1 MGHEREDMPKFFFRN
16 IVWLKF
22 LAIPSMII
30 LVIVVS
36 FAQAAQVIADEPDV
50 LEARIAGS
58 PSLRDLL
65 SLVYQS
71 SPVVKET
78 KASWRVAIEKYRVE
92 TGYPDPLLTTTY
104 WPSDPSRNWGNKRF
118 ETELLQIIPF
128 PGKLAAAGRVAET
141 ESDMARLELDRT
153 VRDLAVKVRESYY
166 ELQYIREAVRI
177 ADHNRLALEH
187 IRKIGETAY
196 SQNRTALYDVLKAQ
210 SQSGQ
215 VQYDMLLL
223 EELERTEITRL
234 NALMNRLPEAVIGP
248 LQDEP
253 LMPLVYGLN
262 DIYTLAETH
271 REEIRVAAAGADK
284 SRAEADVARF
294 QNLPEFIVGFKYE
307 NDAPDSPDA
316 SENNMYGIQFGMTLP
331 IWWNKNAGRREAARA
346 GTEKAAARINVQI
359 NEARAMIR
367 ETFFRLKNADRLIT
381 LYRDQLLPQATK
393 AMETAEIWNRE
404 SQGSLSD
411 FVETEAVWY
420 NFQLALA
427 RSRADYGKYL
437 AKLEG
442 IVGISLT
449 RKPED
454 DQQLPQPEAKP

>member
-1 MGHEREDMPKFFFRN
+1 MPPNFFRN
-16 IVWLKF
+16 IVWPKF

-36 FAQAAQVIADEPDV
+36 FAQATQVTADEPDV

-71 SPVVKET
+71 SPVVKEA
-78 KASWRVAIEKYRVE
+78 KASWRVAIEKYQVE

-118 ETELLQIIPF
+118 ETEFLQIIPF

-141 ESDMARLELDRT
+141 ESNMARLELDRT
-153 VRDLAVKVRESYY
+153 VRDLAVKVRESYH

-196 SQNRTALYDVLKAQ
+196 TQNRTALYDILKAQ

-248 LQDEP
+248 MQDEP
-253 LMPLVYGLN
+253 LEPLAYGLN

-284 SRAEADVARF
+284 SRAEADVASF
-294 QNLPEFIVGFKYE
+294 QNLPEFMVGFKYE
-307 NDAPDSPDA
+307 YDAPDSPDA
-316 SENNMYGIQFGMTLP
+316 SANNMYGIQFGMTLP

-393 AMETAEIWNRE
+393 AMETAEVWNRE
-404 SQGSLSD
+404 GQGSLTD

-437 AKLEG
+437 ANLEG

-449 RKPED
+449 RKPEY
-454 DQQLPQPEAKP
+454 DQQSPQPEAKP

>member
-1 MGHEREDMPKFFFRN
+1 MWQFILRKFVLSGIFT
-16 IVWLKF
+16 I
-22 LAIPSMII
+22 SI
-30 LVIVVS
+30 LVI
-36 FAQAAQVIADEPDV
+36 FGGGIFPATAAENETAV
-50 LEARIAGS
+50 LEDRIAGS

-71 SPVVKET
+71 SPVVKAA
-78 KASWRVAIEKYRVE
+78 KASWKGAIEKYRVE

-104 WPSDPSRNWGNKRF
+104 WPNDPSRDWGNKRF
-118 ETELLQIIPF
+118 EAEFFQTIPF

-141 ESDMARLELDRT
+141 ESEMARLELDRT
-153 VRDLAVKVRESYY
+153 VRDTAVKVRESYH

-177 ADHNRLALEH
+177 AEHNRLALEH
-187 IRKIGETAY
+187 LRKIGETGYA
-196 SQNRTALYDVLKAQ
+196 QNRTALYDVLKAQ

-234 NALMNRLPEAVIGP
+234 NALLNRPPEAVIGP

-253 LMPLVYGLN
+253 QAPLVYGLN
-262 DIYTLAETH
+262 DIYALAETH
-271 REEIRVAAAGADK
+271 REEIRAAAVGADK
-284 SRAEADVARF
+284 SRAEADVARY
-294 QNLPEFIVGFKYE
+294 QNLPEFMVGFKYE
-307 NDAPDSPDA
+307 YNAPESPDVSA
-316 SENNMYGIQFGMTLP
+316 NNMYGIQFGMTLP
-331 IWWNKNAGRREAARA
+331 IWWNKNAGRREMARA
-346 GTEKAAARINVQI
+346 GTEKAAVLVNVQI
-359 NEARAMIR
+359 NEARAVIR
-367 ETFFRLKNADRLIT
+367 ETFFRLKNAERLIT

-393 AMETAEIWNRE
+393 AMGTAEIWNRE
-404 SQGSLSD
+404 GQGSLTD

-427 RSRADYGKYL
+427 RSRADYGKFL

-449 RKPED
+449 RRPEND
-454 DQQLPQPEAKP
+454 PNPPRTEAAP

>member
-71 SPVVKET
+71 SPVVKEA

-316 SENNMYGIQFGMTLP
+316 SANNMYGIPFGMTLP

-346 GTEKAAARINVQI
+346 GTERAAARINVQI

-404 SQGSLSD
+404 GQGSLTD

-449 RKPED
+449 HKPED

>member
-1 MGHEREDMPKFFFRN
+1 MPKNFFRN
-16 IVWLKF
+16 IVWPKF
-22 LAIPSMII
+22 LAIPSVII

-36 FAQAAQVIADEPDV
+36 FAQAAQVIADETAV
-50 LEARIAGS
+50 LEASIAGS

-71 SPVVKET
+71 SPVVKEA

-104 WPSDPSRNWGNKRF
+104 WPYDPSRNWGNKRF

-153 VRDLAVKVRESYY
+153 IRDLAVKVRESYH

-196 SQNRTALYDVLKAQ
+196 TQNRTALYDVLKAQ

-234 NALMNRLPEAVIGP
+234 NALMNRPPEAVIGS

-253 LMPLVYGLN
+253 LAPLAYGLN
-262 DIYTLAETH
+262 DIYALAETH

-284 SRAEADVARF
+284 SRAEADVARY
-294 QNLPEFIVGFKYE
+294 QNLPEFMVGFKYE
-307 NDAPDSPDA
+307 YDAPDSPDA
-316 SENNMYGIQFGMTLP
+316 SANNMYGIQFGMTLP

-346 GTEKAAARINVQI
+346 GTEKAAARVNVQI

-381 LYRDQLLPQATK
+381 LYRDQLLPQAIK

-404 SQGSLSD
+404 GQGSLTD

-427 RSRADYGKYL
+427 RSRADYGKYM

-449 RKPED
+449 HKPED
-454 DQQLPQPEAKP
+454 DQQSLQPEAKP

>member
-1 MGHEREDMPKFFFRN
+1 MHRIFFRN
-16 IVWLKF
+16 NAWCQLFALPALVF
-22 LAIPSMII
+22 F
-30 LVIVVS
+30 VIVVS
-36 FAQAAQVIADEPDV
+36 LAQAAENETAVP
-50 LEARIAGS
+50 LEGRIAGS
-58 PSLRDLL
+58 SSLSDLL
-65 SLVYQS
+65 SLAYQA
-71 SPVVKET
+71 SPEVKAA
-78 KASWRVAIEKYRVE
+78 KASWKGAIEKYRVE

-104 WPSDPSRNWGNKRF
+104 WPSDPSRDWGNKRF
-118 ETELLQIIPF
+118 EAELSQPIPF

-141 ESDMARLELDRT
+141 ESEMARLELDRT
-153 VRDLAVKVRESYY
+153 VRDVAVKVRESFH
-166 ELQYIREAVRI
+166 ELQYIREALRI
-177 ADHNRLALEH
+177 ADQNRLALEH
-187 IRKIGETAY
+187 LRKIGETAY
-196 SQNRTALYDVLKAQ
+196 AGNRTALYDVLKAQ

-215 VQYDMLLL
+215 VQYDVLLL

-248 LQDEP
+248 LLDEP
-253 LMPLVYGLN
+253 LAPLVYELN
-262 DIYTLAETH
+262 EIYVLAETH

-284 SRAEADVARF
+284 SRAEAEVARY
-294 QNLPEFIVGFKYE
+294 QNLPEFMVGFKYE
-307 NDAPDSPDA
+307 YDTPETPDVSA
-316 SENNMYGIQFGMTLP
+316 NNMYGIQFGMTLP

-346 GTEKAAARINVQI
+346 GTEKAAAQVNVRI

-367 ETFFRLKNADRLIT
+367 ETFFRLKNAERLIA

-404 SQGSLSD
+404 GQGSLAD

-442 IVGISLT
+442 IVGIGLT
-449 RKPED
+449 RKLENDPF
-454 DQQLPQPEAKP
+454 PPRTEAVP

>member
-1 MGHEREDMPKFFFRN
+1 
-16 IVWLKF
+16 
-22 LAIPSMII
+22 MII

-71 SPVVKET
+71 SPVVKEA

-141 ESDMARLELDRT
+141 ESDMAKLELDRT
-153 VRDLAVKVRESYY
+153 VRDLAVKVRESYH

-177 ADHNRLALEH
+177 ANHNRLALEH

-196 SQNRTALYDVLKAQ
+196 TQNRTALYDVLKAQ

-248 LQDEP
+248 LQNEP
-253 LMPLVYGLN
+253 PAPLAYGLN

-271 REEIRVAAAGADK
+271 REEIRVAAAGANK

-294 QNLPEFIVGFKYE
+294 QNLPEFMVGFKYE
-307 NDAPDSPDA
+307 YDAPDSPDA
-316 SENNMYGIQFGMTLP
+316 SANNMYGIQFGMTLP

-359 NEARAMIR
+359 NEAHAMVR

-381 LYRDQLLPQATK
+381 LYRDQLLPQAIK

-404 SQGSLSD
+404 GQGSLTD

-454 DQQLPQPEAKP
+454 DQQSPQPEAKP

>member
-1 MGHEREDMPKFFFRN
+1 MGHEREDMPKIFFRN
-16 IVWLKF
+16 IVWSKF

-36 FAQAAQVIADEPDV
+36 FAQAAQAIADEPDV

-58 PSLRDLL
+58 PSLPDLL

-71 SPVVKET
+71 SPVVKEA

-118 ETELLQIIPF
+118 ETEILQIIPF

-187 IRKIGETAY
+187 IRKIGETGY
-196 SQNRTALYDVLKAQ
+196 TQNRTALYDVLKAQ

-215 VQYDMLLL
+215 VQYDILLL
-223 EELERTEITRL
+223 EELERTEITRM

-253 LMPLVYGLN
+253 LTPLVYGLN

-294 QNLPEFIVGFKYE
+294 QNLPEFMVGFKYE
-307 NDAPDSPDA
+307 YDAPDSPDA
-316 SENNMYGIQFGMTLP
+316 SANNMYGIQFGMTLP

-346 GTEKAAARINVQI
+346 GTEKAAAQVNVQI

-367 ETFFRLKNADRLIT
+367 ETFFRLKNADRLII
-381 LYRDQLLPQATK
+381 LYRDQLLPQAIK

-404 SQGSLSD
+404 GQGSLTD

-427 RSRADYGKYL
+427 RSKADYGKYM